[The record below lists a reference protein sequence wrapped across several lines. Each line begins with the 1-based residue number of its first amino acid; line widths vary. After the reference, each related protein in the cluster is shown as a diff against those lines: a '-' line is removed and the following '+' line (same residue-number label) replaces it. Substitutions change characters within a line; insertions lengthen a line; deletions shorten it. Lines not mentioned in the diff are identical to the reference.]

1 MIDEFRDRW
10 DEDQEEEARERRE
23 RKLEWEQEL
32 LRLYEL
38 GDSYEYHTGN
48 KT

>member
-10 DEDQEEEARERRE
+10 DEDQEHLARERRE
-23 RKLEWEQEL
+23 HRLELEQEL

-38 GDSYEYHTGN
+38 GDSDD
-48 KT
+48 

>member
-10 DEDQEEEARERRE
+10 DEDQELQARERRE

-38 GDSYEYHTGN
+38 GDSDE
-48 KT
+48 

>member
-10 DEDQEEEARERRE
+10 DEDQEQQARERRE
-23 RKLEWEQEL
+23 RELEWEQEL

-38 GDSYEYHTGN
+38 GDCDN
-48 KT
+48 

>member
-10 DEDQEEEARERRE
+10 DEDQELQARERRE
-23 RKLEWEQEL
+23 RELEWEQEL

-38 GDSYEYHTGN
+38 GDSDE
-48 KT
+48 

>member
-10 DEDQEEEARERRE
+10 DEDQEQQARERRE
-23 RKLEWEQEL
+23 RELEWEQEL

-38 GDSYEYHTGN
+38 GDCDD
-48 KT
+48 

>member
-10 DEDQEEEARERRE
+10 DEDQEQQARERRE
-23 RKLEWEQEL
+23 RELEWEQEL

-38 GDSYEYHTGN
+38 GDSDD
-48 KT
+48 

>member
-10 DEDQEEEARERRE
+10 DEDQEQQAKERRE
-23 RKLEWEQEL
+23 RELEWEQEL

-38 GDSYEYHTGN
+38 GDCDD
-48 KT
+48 